1 MQPGQLRIYSA
12 ASLFSVER
20 IVFRITFRLNLGYLP
35 DQKCSFGW
43 YTNHGYLEPVTEI
56 TLVKSDIP
64 LSALQTALVGA
75 ALFGKKSNWWQ
86 SFGSHLPHR
95 YLCGN
100 RACQGRIGLG
110 EHKRYDKEESQHS
123 PFVGT
128 SVKYIGGL
136 WGSSLPFWSK
146 SLVQVARVR
155 WGRKG
160 AGVLGVAWLRPTHSL
175 SPSIACTERP
185 ASPSE
190 LKCSDAAS
198 TSQPES
204 PSAPTEPIQQ
214 VDSVLGNWNKK
225 SKTSEVQLPLL
236 RIPCAGNSGEKAH
249 SIKCDAI

>member
-1 MQPGQLRIYSA
+1 MAKLWLSP
-12 ASLFSVER
+12 AS
-20 IVFRITFRLNLGYLP
+20 
-35 DQKCSFGW
+35 
-43 YTNHGYLEPVTEI
+43 
-56 TLVKSDIP
+56 P
-64 LSALQTALVGA
+64 LSLRQQGT
-75 ALFGKKSNWWQ
+75 
-86 SFGSHLPHR
+86 
-95 YLCGN
+95 
-100 RACQGRIGLG
+100 ACQGRIGLG

-160 AGVLGVAWLRPTHSL
+160 ASVLGVAWLRPTHSL

-185 ASPSE
+185 ASPTE

-249 SIKCDAI
+249 SIQWDAI